1 MGHAGA
7 YLCLA
12 RIILAKHKFFMLLPE
27 LFAMILKQTP
37 DDFQVDELADV
48 QPSPTGD
55 HRLYRLEKVNWTT
68 PDALAAVRRRW
79 KIDLRRLS
87 YGGLKD
93 RHGRTTQYFT
103 IFRGPERGLT
113 HQGIR
118 VHYLGRIGFPFTS
131 EHIRAN
137 RFHIVV
143 RRLDDRAL
151 ARAAA
156 VLDELRYCGVPNY
169 FDDQRFGSVSQRGA
183 FLARHLLHGRFEDA
197 LRQAL
202 TASYE
207 FDRAAEKK
215 EKALLRR
222 LWGDWPA
229 LKEQLPRSHARSLV
243 SYLVDHP
250 SDFRGAIDRLRP
262 ELRGLYL
269 SAYQSHLWNRMLAHW
284 LARNVPTEQLTQVQL
299 KLGPVPMHRNVS
311 AELLE
316 QMRTLKLPLH
326 SARTKLDPA
335 DARKPY
341 FDAVLAEEGVTLDQF
356 KLKGLHEMFFS
367 KGERAVLC
375 MPENLAA
382 EPGDDDTRPGKRK
395 LTLSF
400 DLSRGSYATLIV
412 KRLQA

>member
-1 MGHAGA
+1 MSV
-7 YLCLA
+7 
-12 RIILAKHKFFMLLPE
+12 RPKFFMPLPE
-27 LFAMILKQTP
+27 IFAMILKQTP

-48 QPSPTGD
+48 QPAPRGE
-55 HRLYRLEKVNWTT
+55 HCLYRLEKVNWTT

-103 IFRGPERGLT
+103 IFHGPERGLT

-118 VHYLGRIGFPFTS
+118 VHYLGRLGFPFTS

-137 RFHIVV
+137 RFRIVM

-151 ARAAA
+151 AAASA
-156 VLDELRYCGVPNY
+156 TLDEVRRGGVPNY
-169 FDDQRFGSVSQRGA
+169 FDDQRFGSVSHKGA
-183 FLARHLLHGRFEDA
+183 FLARDLLHGRFEQA

-202 TASYE
+202 TAPYE

-215 EKALLRR
+215 EKALLLRR
-222 LWGDWPA
+222 WGDWPA
-229 LKEQLPRSHARSLV
+229 LKEQLSRSHARSLV

-284 LARNVPTEQLTQVQL
+284 LERNVPGEQLTTVRL
-299 KLGPVPMHRNVS
+299 KLGPVPMHRDVS
-311 AELLE
+311 AELLD
-316 QMRTLKLPLH
+316 QMRALKLPLH
-326 SARTKLDPA
+326 SPRTKLAAADP
-335 DARKPY
+335 RQPY
-341 FDAVLAEEGVTLDQF
+341 FDAVLAQEGVTLEQF
-356 KLKGLHEMFFS
+356 KLKGLREMFFS
-367 KGERAVLC
+367 KGERAALC
-375 MPENLAA
+375 MPDNLDA
-382 EPGDDDTRPGKRK
+382 EPGDDETRPGKRT
-395 LTLSF
+395 LTLRF
-400 DLSRGSYATLIV
+400 DLPRGSYATLIV
-412 KRLQA
+412 KRCSQ